1 MSNHERPFPSRA
13 ARVVPRHAATSHVT
27 SGVVLFP
34 SRAARVVPRHLFLWI
49 QRSSLSAVS
58 IARCACGAQARKGG
72 LQKAASRRRF
82 HRALRVWCPGT
93 KMIFT
98 WMVATFIVSIARC
111 ACGAQALLTWPS
123 KSKGA

>member
-58 IARCACGAQARKGG
+58 IARCACGAQARRYVNVVRDLDYEFPSRAARVVPRHKKFGAV
-72 LQKAASRRRF
+72 QAAASF
-82 HRALRVWCPGT
+82 
-93 KMIFT
+93 
-98 WMVATFIVSIARC
+98 VSIARC
-111 ACGAQALLTWPS
+111 ACGAQALC
-123 KSKGA
+123 K